1 LSNLLDKIEDKI
13 DVIISNPPYVEK
25 EWENEKLKYEPKEAI
40 FADDKGTYLLKKIVE
55 EGLKREVKLIICEM
69 GYNQKN
75 LMEQFFKS
83 LNLQN
88 YSFYKDL
95 NGNDRGFVILFK

>member
-1 LSNLLDKIEDKI
+1 
-13 DVIISNPPYVEK
+13 
-25 EWENEKLKYEPKEAI
+25 
-40 FADDKGTYLLKKIVE
+40 
-55 EGLKREVKLIICEM
+55 M

-83 LNLQN
+83 LNLEN

-95 NGNDRGFVILFK
+95 NGNDRGFVILFKYLVMSRFNFTLN